1 MKKESKK
8 LEKLKKEKKTD
19 NKNYKK
25 LKNQDVSEKE
35 NMDKKEKINKND
47 SKNIDRNENTNINK
61 KENLDIKEN
70 ANENKNSIESNKNEN
85 INKKDYK
92 NKDNNN
98 DIASSE
104 NENNDKVE
112 TNKSRKKSF
121 TIIGISIWRILAY
134 FIIYSVAGY
143 IIETI
148 YGIITKGVWESRQ
161 SFLYGPFC
169 GIYGLGAVIM
179 ILFLHKYQK
188 KYNALF
194 IGGFIIGSITEYLVS
209 LFGEMILGVK
219 WWDYSGM
226 PLNING
232 RICVYFSAFWG
243 FLGIYLI
250 ASLNPK
256 VDRLINWV
264 KNKFK
269 TYRSLKAFIITV
281 TILLLLDCIATG
293 FAIEYFLVR
302 MIVKND
308 IDVNNKE
315 AVVEQYNKIYGNEK
329 LSDFIYKFWG
339 DKKMIKT
346 FPNLKVKD
354 TQGNIV
360 YMDSFLDIQPY
371 YMKVHDKNN
380 KNSGEVEEEIRGESQ
395 N

>member
-1 MKKESKK
+1 MKKESKS
-8 LEKLKKEKKTD
+8 LKKIKTANNKPYKKTE
-19 NKNYKK
+19 K
-25 LKNQDVSEKE
+25 QDIDEKV
-35 NMDKKEKINKND
+35 NMSKDESKVINV
-47 SKNIDRNENTNINK
+47 
-61 KENLDIKEN
+61 N
-70 ANENKNSIESNKNEN
+70 ANLNKDKNS
-85 INKKDYK
+85 
-92 NKDNNN
+92 DNNIIELN
-98 DIASSE
+98 
-104 NENNDKVE
+104 NENNDKAE
-112 TNKSRKKSF
+112 TNNIKKKTY
-121 TIIGISIWRILAY
+121 TIMGISVWRILAY
-134 FIIYSVAGY
+134 FIIYSIAGY

-188 KYNALF
+188 KYNSLF

-232 RICVYFSAFWG
+232 RICVYFSVFWG

-264 KNKFK
+264 KSKFK

-293 FAIEYFLVR
+293 FAIEFFLVR

-308 IDVNNKE
+308 IDINNKE
-315 AVVEQYNKIYGNEK
+315 AVIEQYDKIYGNEK

-354 TQGNIV
+354 SQGNIV
-360 YMDSFLDIQPY
+360 YMDSLLDIQPY
-371 YMKVHDKNN
+371 YMKIHEKNN
-380 KNSGEVEEEIRGESQ
+380 KNSEEVEEKIRGDS
-395 N
+395 